1 VCLASLTVAGESD
14 VRETPLRPEVL
25 EARHDVRL
33 EVVPTQTKLLL
44 LVGHCCEQL
53 IICFLII
60 IKSSCSVVERK

>member
-44 LVGHCCEQL
+44 LVGHCD
-53 IICFLII
+53 IFFNYY
-60 IKSSCSVVERK
+60 